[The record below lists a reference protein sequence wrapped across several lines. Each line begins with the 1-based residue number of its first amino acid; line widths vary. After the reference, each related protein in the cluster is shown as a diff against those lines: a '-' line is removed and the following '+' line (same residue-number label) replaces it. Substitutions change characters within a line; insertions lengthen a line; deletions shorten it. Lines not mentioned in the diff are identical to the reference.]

1 MKNANTSMV
10 VALLFLFA
18 SQISTAQQ
26 VKRQYQDDAFAETTV
41 VIKEEA
47 ASSDMDILNEN
58 FDMDDVGMGQVFRI
72 TTETDRKTPEMAA
85 LEEAP
90 VAHLPAPVEATPT
103 PVVNQAPPQVQ
114 VQQVQVQQV
123 AEPAPTLASN
133 SNRVNRSSVSSGS
146 TSNRTRVKRSK
157 SKRVKLAKRK
167 SKKQK
172 GNRCYR
178 F

>member
-26 VKRQYQDDAFAETTV
+26 VKRQYQDDTFAETTV
-41 VIKEEA
+41 VIKEQA

-85 LEEAP
+85 IEEAP

-114 VQQVQVQQV
+114 VQQV
-123 AEPAPTLASN
+123 AEPAPTLAAS
-133 SNRVNRSSVSSGS
+133 SNRVNRSSVSSRS
-146 TSNRTRVKRSK
+146 TSNSNRTKVKRSK
-157 SKRVKLAKRK
+157 SKRVKLVKRK